1 MLNDCSMIALQACM
15 IFDDCACI
23 VTVFWHLAIRYF
35 ALTPCLSLQAF
46 AQFADPLSAQAAK
59 DAIHGRLFA
68 GSTVEVN
75 YITAQ
80 QFGAVGGFQ

>member
-1 MLNDCSMIALQACM
+1 ML
-15 IFDDCACI
+15 
-23 VTVFWHLAIRYF
+23 
-35 ALTPCLSLQAF
+35 LQAF
-46 AQFADPLSAQAAK
+46 AQFANPLSAQAAK

>member
-1 MLNDCSMIALQACM
+1 MCRVMLGTLLLCRMPACSLLRTQSASLETRL
-15 IFDDCACI
+15 F
-23 VTVFWHLAIRYF
+23 
-35 ALTPCLSLQAF
+35 LQAF
-46 AQFADPLSAQAAK
+46 AQFANPLSAQAAK

-68 GSTVEVN
+68 GSTVEVH

>member
-1 MLNDCSMIALQACM
+1 MLPWGNVYLQSWCDS
-15 IFDDCACI
+15 FF
-23 VTVFWHLAIRYF
+23 V
-35 ALTPCLSLQAF
+35 LQAF
-46 AQFADPLSAQAAK
+46 AQFANAMSAQAAK

>member
-1 MLNDCSMIALQACM
+1 MQAQSDS
-15 IFDDCACI
+15 FF
-23 VTVFWHLAIRYF
+23 V
-35 ALTPCLSLQAF
+35 PQAF
-46 AQFADPLSAQAAK
+46 AQFANAMSAQAAK

-68 GSTVEVN
+68 GSTVEVS

>member
-1 MLNDCSMIALQACM
+1 MIALQACM
-15 IFDDCACI
+15 LFIYCCC
-23 VTVFWHLAIRYF
+23 TVSVWWHFAIKYF
-35 ALTPCLSLQAF
+35 ALILCLSLQAF
-46 AQFADPLSAQAAK
+46 AQFANPLSAQAAK

>member
-1 MLNDCSMIALQACM
+1 MSGMIALQACM
-15 IFDDCACI
+15 ILHDCSYN
-23 VTVFWHLAIRYF
+23 VTVFWRLATMYCSF
-35 ALTPCLSLQAF
+35 TPCLQLQAF
-46 AQFADPLSAQAAK
+46 AQFANPLSAQAAK